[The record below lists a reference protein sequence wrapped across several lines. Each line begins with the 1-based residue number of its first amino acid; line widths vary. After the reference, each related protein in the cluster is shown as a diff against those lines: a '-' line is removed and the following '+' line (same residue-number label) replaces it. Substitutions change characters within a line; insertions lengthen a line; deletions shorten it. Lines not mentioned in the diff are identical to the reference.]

1 MMSDQYDLVIIG
13 SGPGGYEA
21 AIRAAQYG
29 LKTAIVEKGVLG
41 GTCLNRGCIPTKALL
56 HACEVLNDIR
66 KADSLGIVV
75 EEPHVDL
82 KKMYAYKDKVVRR
95 LRNGVKGLLK
105 GQGVDVFQGHGR
117 LQDPR
122 TVLVENEGKTESI
135 QTRNVILA
143 TGSRPSVPP
152 VPGLEDTG
160 FWTSRTILEDN
171 PDLPGRIIIIG
182 GGVIGVETAT
192 ILNDLGVEVTIVE
205 MMDQLLPRM
214 DTEIAENLLG
224 VLEKSGIAVKLGVK
238 VKEVRRSGSNKA
250 CVLET
255 SDGEVVLEADEL
267 MVATGRSA
275 VSDEA
280 GIVESGVK
288 MDRGRVLVDKN
299 MRTNLDGVYAI
310 GDVTGTWWL
319 AHAASAEGLAAVDHI
334 TGKANH
340 TNRDV
345 MPACVYTTPEISSVG
360 LTEQELKASGRKYK
374 VGKFPLA
381 GNGKSLIMGDTDG
394 FVKILADE
402 DTGEILGTHIIGP
415 RATDL
420 IAELAT
426 AMSGELSFEEV
437 GAAIHPHPTVSES
450 VMEAIHDIEGL
461 SIHKL

>member
-1 MMSDQYDLVIIG
+1 MSDQYDLVIIG

-66 KADSLGIVV
+66 TADTLGIVV
-75 EEPHVDL
+75 EEPLVNL
-82 KKMYAYKDKVVRR
+82 EKMYAYKDKVVRR

-105 GQGVDVFQGHGR
+105 GRGVDVFQGHGR

-122 TVLVENEGKTESI
+122 TVLVENDGKSESI

-152 VPGLEDTG
+152 VPGLEDSG

-171 PDLPGRIIIIG
+171 PDLPGRMIIIG

-224 VLEKSGIAVKLGVK
+224 VLEKSGIAVKLSVK

-250 CVLET
+250 CVLDT

-280 GIVESGVK
+280 GITESGVK

-334 TGKANH
+334 TGKPNH

-394 FVKILADE
+394 FVKVLADE
-402 DTGEILGTHIIGP
+402 ATGEILGTHIIGP
-415 RATDL
+415 RATDI
-420 IAELAT
+420 IAELAV

-450 VMEAIHDIEGL
+450 VMEAVHDIEGL